1 MNPGLINA
9 LIVAALTSSVVLIAT
24 KHQMLSIVT
33 SLLATLLIIL
43 TLIPSEAV
51 HDDEVYQ
58 YSPGGGVTVGPR
70 KIKSPR
76 QSKARKPKLTPGK
89 SGPTLKVALRP
100 PAPQAAP
107 QATDSLPTCAD
118 PPLPPSDS
126 EMRDHIRNHGLYG
139 IHGNLS
145 CKRLQRGTV
154 GDKGMLQPL
163 NARNQ
168 MIKFLSV
175 DQLHAKDP
183 HLIPRKTAQA

>member
-70 KIKSPR
+70 KAKSPR
-76 QSKARKPKLTPGK
+76 KSKPRKPKLTPGK
-89 SGPTLKVALRP
+89 SGPTLPTLKVAP
-100 PAPQAAP
+100 KP
-107 QATDSLPTCAD
+107 TDSLPTCGD

-183 HLIPRKTAQA
+183 HLIPRNTAQA